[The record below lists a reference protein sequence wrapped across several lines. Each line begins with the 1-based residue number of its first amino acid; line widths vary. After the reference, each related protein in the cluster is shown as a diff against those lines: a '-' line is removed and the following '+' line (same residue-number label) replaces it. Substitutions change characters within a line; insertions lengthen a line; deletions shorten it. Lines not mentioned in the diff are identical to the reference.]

1 MKDLFKVILNINEVQ
16 GVMFFSFEGNI
27 LFKKFISQTPEKI
40 EDNDWPFFVHTLNN
54 IRAAELVFENSRLYI
69 RKTQT
74 GFIIVVMSRF
84 APVAMVRLNCDILLP
99 HFEQTE
105 QKPKGFRR
113 FFTRQRRD

>member
-1 MKDLFKVILNINEVQ
+1 MKDQFKNILEIDDVQ
-16 GVMFFSFEGNI
+16 GVMFLSFDGNI

-40 EDNDWPFFVHTLNN
+40 KDNDWSFFVHTLTN
-54 IRAAELVFENSRLYI
+54 IRAAELVFENSLLYI
-69 RKTQT
+69 RKTGT
-74 GFIIVVMSRF
+74 GFILVVMSRF

-113 FFTRQRRD
+113 FFTR